1 MKRKI
6 ISLIILFLFILTSAV
21 YSQNLNIKK
30 GWNIFGAQ
38 EDKITMN
45 QFKVNSNIVG
55 VMKLKGNNGFELAP
69 DNWYVWAADSN
80 LQEQLTTAGFS
91 KLYEI
96 YSGEG
101 FAVYA
106 NNDTSLNV
114 SGMCETNFLPVATV
128 SSDYKSGG
136 YAIVDINNMKA
147 YKNLNSYTIG
157 GDDRSYYFD
166 GYIFVVDAPNDTN
179 VTTFYVYKINESAAS
194 LNEANAKTV
203 VANYNINRQN
213 PHSIAFKSLSKAYLT
228 TYYDNSILIFNP
240 LTGVESGTIDL
251 SNYLYTSD
259 NGTKNQ
265 YVAAEHMLLRG
276 NKLFV
281 SIDRARTYYG
291 DTQPDKSMILVIDT
305 NTDTVEKT
313 IEVSYSPRSLQV
325 YGDYLY
331 FVSMGDYSSPI
342 GKIYRINLENYKL
355 DSNFIV
361 SPVVSGN
368 STDYIK
374 NFTITTEG
382 SLYFVANSGWGK
394 PYNVYRILNIDL
406 YNDTSKTGLETT
418 PVYSSNGYIPDI
430 DFLCGKVVIVDRD
443 GNGAIIFMDK
453 DGNTTKLTGTELGY
467 PPYKLGTDYNY

>member
-1 MKRKI
+1 MKKQI
-6 ISLIILFLFILTSAV
+6 NSLIILFLFVLTTTV
-21 YSQNLNIKK
+21 YSQSLNIKK

-38 EDKITMN
+38 EDQITMN
-45 QFKVNSNIVG
+45 QFKGNGNIVG
-55 VMKLKGNNGFELAP
+55 VMKQKGNNGFELNS
-69 DNWYVWAADSN
+69 DNWYIWAADSN
-80 LQEQLTTAGFS
+80 LQDQLTTAGFS

-101 FAVYA
+101 FAIYA
-106 NNDTSLNV
+106 NNDTVLNI
-114 SGMCETNFLPVATV
+114 SGMCETNFLPVATI

-166 GYIFVVDAPNDTN
+166 GYIFVVDAPNDTS
-179 VTTFYVYKINESAAS
+179 VSTFYVYKVDESAAS
-194 LNEANAKTV
+194 LDETVAKTV

-213 PHSIAFKSLSKAYLT
+213 PHGIAFKSLSKAYLI

-240 LTGVESGTIDL
+240 LTGTELGTIDL

-259 NGTKNQ
+259 NGTQNQ

-276 NKLFV
+276 DKLFV

-305 NTDTVEKT
+305 TTDSVEKA
-313 IEVSYSPRSLQV
+313 IEVSYAPRSLQV
-325 YGDYLY
+325 FGDYLY

-342 GKIYRINLENYKL
+342 GKIYRIDLSTDNL
-355 DSNFIV
+355 DSNFTV
-361 SPVVSGN
+361 SPVVSDN
-368 STDYIK
+368 TTDYIK

-394 PYNVYRILNIDL
+394 PYNIYRILNTDL

-430 DFLCGKVVIVDRD
+430 DFLCGKVVVTDRD
-443 GNGAIIFMDK
+443 GDGAIVLIDK
-453 DGNTTKLTGTELGY
+453 DGNSTKFTGTELGY